1 MFKKKHHLVGLD
13 IGSSLIKAAEL
24 KNTGSGL
31 VLKKFGITRTPPGS
45 ISEGR
50 VKDAQSLAASIKGLF
65 KKNKIREKNVAIATG
80 GYSVIIKTISILKEN
95 EEDLQSYIVSEAE
108 QYIPYDIS
116 DVNIDYQVLGE
127 SEFSPEQLNVLLVA
141 VKKDLVAEYI
151 DLVGKA
157 GLNPVIIEVDTF
169 AFQNIFEAS
178 TAEETDEISLLVDVG
193 VSKTSLNI
201 LKGTRSLMI
210 RDNSG
215 GTSQILEEI
224 MSEADC
230 PEDEAEK
237 ILIGTDQ
244 NSISNGRLREI
255 IDEVTADWSSEIFD
269 VVNTYRANMNEGD
282 IERVYLTGG
291 GSLVEG
297 FADTLS
303 ADLETQVT
311 IFNPFEKMTM
321 DKRLPTGT
329 TIEQSAPLAA
339 IALGLGLREMD
350 DK

>member
-1 MFKKKHHLVGLD
+1 MFKKKNHLVGLD

-24 KNTGSGL
+24 KKTGNGL
-31 VLKKFGITRTPPGS
+31 VLKKFGISQTPLDS

-50 VKDAQSLAASIKGLF
+50 VKDADSLAASIKELF
-65 KKNKIREKNVAIATG
+65 KANKIKEKNVAIATG
-80 GYSVIIKTISILKEN
+80 GYSVVIKTINILREN
-95 EEDLQSYIVSEAE
+95 EEDLQNYITAEAE

-127 SEFSPEQLNVLLVA
+127 SEFSSEQLNVLLVA

-151 DLVGKA
+151 DLVEKA

-169 AFQNIFEAS
+169 AYQNIFEAN

-193 VSKTSLNI
+193 VSKTSLNV

-230 PEDEAEK
+230 SEDEAEN

-244 NSISNGRLREI
+244 NSITNGRLREI
-255 IDEVTADWSSEIFD
+255 LDEVSADWSAGVFD
-269 VVNTYRANMNEGD
+269 VVNTYRANINEGD

-297 FADTLS
+297 FADALS
-303 ADLETQVT
+303 NDLETEVT
-311 IFNPFEKMTM
+311 IFNPFEKVTM
-321 DKRLPTGT
+321 GKKLPEIT
-329 TIEQSAPLAA
+329 TIERSAPLAST
-339 IALGLGLREMD
+339 ALGLGLREMD